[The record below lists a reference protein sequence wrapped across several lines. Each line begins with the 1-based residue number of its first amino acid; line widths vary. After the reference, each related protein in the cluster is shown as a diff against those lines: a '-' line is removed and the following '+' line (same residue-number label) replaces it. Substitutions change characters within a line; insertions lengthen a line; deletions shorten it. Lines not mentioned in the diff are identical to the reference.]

1 MGLFDFLT
9 KKQAAAQP
17 TKTIPANRP
26 EADISKTYI
35 VAQLF
40 KTSREERD
48 EKWRQQFYEN
58 VATASFAC
66 ATPQVLTGPDGF
78 PYFILRTPKE
88 NKPFESFCIK
98 NMAEDFLMDR
108 GWGIVF
114 NPSEGGATDWVFT
127 HGDIVNLQLNNHF
140 FSPPDEAAV
149 EDIKFTK
156 NVGVTTKE
164 EQVMVAQPSDSY
176 LPRPTRHAL
185 KIFLQSKGIKKP
197 KLMMLSSINGEK
209 IIRKLVFNIDPKNYP
224 VVSKLD
230 HLMQQVG
237 WFLPNDYIIIPLP
250 ANSELAKG
258 FNDM

>member
-9 KKQAAAQP
+9 KKQAPAP
-17 TKTIPANRP
+17 PIKIVPANRP

-35 VAQLF
+35 IVQLF
-40 KTSREERD
+40 KIPRQERD
-48 EKWRQQFYEN
+48 NEWRKQFFEN

-78 PYFILRTPKE
+78 PYFILNTPEE
-88 NKPFESFCIK
+88 NKSFESFCIK
-98 NMAEDFLMDR
+98 NMAEDFLVDR

-114 NPSEGGATDWVFT
+114 NPAEDGAADWVFT
-127 HGDIVNLQLNNHF
+127 HGNILNLHLNNHF
-140 FSPPDEAAV
+140 FSPLDSAAI
-149 EDIKFTK
+149 EEIKFTK

-164 EQVMVAQPSDSY
+164 EKVMVAQPSDNY
-176 LPRPTRHAL
+176 LPRSTRHAL
-185 KIFLQSKGIKKP
+185 KKFLQSKGINKP

-209 IIRKLVFNIDPKNYP
+209 IIRKLAFNIDPKNYP